1 MSSQDY
7 KHFGD
12 ILAKG
17 LLEGGTDRTR
27 GLRLEAMR
35 KKARERALKNL
46 LRAQDDH
53 LLGLETFL
61 CPQKGVSV
69 KVGLFV
75 YFFSKC
81 IYFICP

>member
-27 GLRLEAMR
+27 GLRLEEMR

-53 LLGLETFL
+53 LLDFF
-61 CPQKGVSV
+61 VSPERCFCE
-69 KVGLFV
+69 GW
-75 YFFSKC
+75 
-81 IYFICP
+81 FICSFF

>member
-1 MSSQDY
+1 MASQSN
-7 KHFGD
+7 
-12 ILAKG
+12 G
-17 LLEGGTDRTR
+17 LNYLHTFIIE
-27 GLRLEAMR
+27 EMR
-35 KKARERALKNL
+35 KKARELALKSL

-75 YFFSKC
+75 YSFSKC